1 MWYTGSLSAFV
12 AAFFKLFKHHV
23 YTFTW
28 QVQWKLVRLKP
39 FSGGDLSHLQLLLV
53 RGDTLFTLHFP
64 MYQMACTS
72 GTAEAPSPDITWATR
87 CLRYVSTWLLLNY
100 SKKIVLEET
109 KYILFWVFFFLFIIL
124 QVQSVVPP
132 AAFGV
137 KFHKCA
143 QVHQQ
148 YWKNLKIN
156 AHLMNQLTWYKFIF
170 QSCDQGEA
178 WHWSPSVDVLSAG
191 SQRGP
196 CGWHQPISGGYPG
209 LDFRISTSKIWRQG
223 CGKRLPDICH
233 WVVVG
238 YVWEWGCLRRLFLAR
253 LCLHAASA
261 VDMFILLT

>member
-109 KYILFWVFFFLFIIL
+109 KYILFWVFFFLFYN
-124 QVQSVVPP
+124 P
-132 AAFGV
+132 
-137 KFHKCA
+137 
-143 QVHQQ
+143 
-148 YWKNLKIN
+148 
-156 AHLMNQLTWYKFIF
+156 
-170 QSCDQGEA
+170 
-178 WHWSPSVDVLSAG
+178 AG
-191 SQRGP
+191 SE
-196 CGWHQPISGGYPG
+196 CSASSCIW
-209 LDFRISTSKIWRQG
+209 SKISQVCTG
-223 CGKRLPDICH
+223 T
-233 WVVVG
+233 
-238 YVWEWGCLRRLFLAR
+238 
-253 LCLHAASA
+253 ST
-261 VDMFILLT
+261 ILKEFKNKCTFNEPINLI